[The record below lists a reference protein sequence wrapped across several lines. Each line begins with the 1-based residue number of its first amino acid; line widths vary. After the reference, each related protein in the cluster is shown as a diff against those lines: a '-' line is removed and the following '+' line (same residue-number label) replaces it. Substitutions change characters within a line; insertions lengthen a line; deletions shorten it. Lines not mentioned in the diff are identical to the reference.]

1 MTTLHDIGLWFK
13 DKGLVGETI
22 NALTCAAALASRKQL
37 GIGLLAAAGSGKTVV
52 MDALVG
58 DEGTADDA
66 LIQQKYVYFKD
77 AASNTAIWYDQDK
90 INKAKILVLKELQ
103 KDKGHDAIEMIKSL
117 TEGKSARRKVTDVTT
132 NGVKEQKI
140 NPMPCFFSLAVE
152 NDTKTDTELSRRCI
166 TMNTDVSKD
175 QTKKVLELKAMR
187 KFNPRSHRVI
197 TDEKSNEIRSN
208 YNYCFSQNFK
218 VANPFAPAF
227 AKIIGEI
234 APDQKARSM
243 MEHFWDVMEG
253 VAKINS
259 LNQPFYVGEDAGT
272 ILATIQDLYQTLD
285 IYLESFMRDLYGIPP
300 MGDIVLQGF
309 KDSTEELKS
318 QTGTKKNSGNLG
330 TFVGMSEDSDAY
342 FTVTEVREAI
352 RRKQNVNLSTKVVLE
367 ICRQLVDAGYLADN
381 RETKTLT
388 FKVQDEFKKIAVPEP
403 HKMLEA
409 AAELVKSSY
418 PEIFDKWYKYQHV
431 PYTHPVD
438 GHIVKLLEE
447 PESEFERALGDDT
460 DLC

>member
-13 DKGLVGETI
+13 DRGLVGETI
-22 NALTCAAALASRKQL
+22 NALTCAAALASGKNL

-103 KDKGHDAIEMIKSL
+103 KDKGHDAIEMLKSL

-132 NGVKEQKI
+132 DGVKEQKI

-152 NDTKTDTELSRRCI
+152 NDTKTDTELARRCI

-187 KFNPRSHRVI
+187 KFNPQSQRVI
-197 TDEKSNEIRSN
+197 SDDKRDEIRAN
-208 YNYCFSQNFK
+208 FNYCFSQKFDI
-218 VANPFAPAF
+218 ANPFAPAF
-227 AKIIGEI
+227 AKLIGEI

-253 VAKINS
+253 VTKINA
-259 LNQPFYVGEDAGT
+259 LNKPFYVGEGAST

-285 IYLESFMRDLYGIPP
+285 IYLESFLRDLYGIPP

-309 KDSTEELKS
+309 KDATAELKA
-318 QTGTKKNSGNLG
+318 QTGAKKNSGNLG
-330 TFVGMSEDSDAY
+330 SFVGMSDDSDAY

-381 RETKTLT
+381 RETKTIT
-388 FKVQDEFKKIAVPEP
+388 YKVQDEFTKIAFPDATL
-403 HKMLEA
+403 MLKEA
-409 AAELVKSSY
+409 AALVKDKY
-418 PEIFDKWYKYQHV
+418 PEIYDEWYKHQYT
-431 PYTHPVD
+431 PYIHPVD
-438 GHIVKLLEE
+438 GHLVHLFDEE
-447 PESEFERALGDDT
+447 EFDDGLGVGINDD
-460 DLC
+460 L